1 MATNSQNETQQQ
13 FSIQR
18 IYVKDLSFEA
28 PAAPEVF
35 QKEWKPEMHL
45 DIQTQVNDLKNDL
58 YEIVLTLTVTV
69 KNEDNNAFLAEV
81 KQAGI
86 FLVKN
91 FPEENMD
98 HTLKAF
104 CPSVLYPYARE
115 VITDVVTRGS
125 FPQLIL
131 APINFEA
138 FYAKH
143 KEQQQA

>member
-1 MATNSQNETQQQ
+1 MASDENQQQ

-18 IYVKDLSFEA
+18 LYVKDLSLEVPGA
-28 PAAPEVF
+28 PDVF
-35 QKEWKPEMHL
+35 QQEWKPEMNL
-45 DIQTQVNDLKNDL
+45 DIQTQLNDLNHDL
-58 YEIVLTLTVTV
+58 YEVILTLTVTV
-69 KNEDNNAFLAEV
+69 KNNNSNAFLVEV

-86 FLVKN
+86 FLIKN

-98 HTLKAF
+98 HMLKAF

-115 VITDVVTRGS
+115 VVTDVVTRAS

-131 APINFEA
+131 APLNFDA

-143 KEQQQA
+143 KETQNA